1 VLHTC
6 SGSVVRIC
14 SCTACK
20 QPDAAA
26 HWKSGPS
33 TKPSAV
39 TLTAAGRDR
48 RSFVPEH
55 RGQMTEPAP
64 WQCAQVPVKISP
76 HAFFTWLN
84 AMEKDATYGPGR
96 EVAALISFSHL
107 TAAQPQRRATLNR
120 SQPG

>member
-1 VLHTC
+1 MLRQCDVHLLT
-6 SGSVVRIC
+6 R
-14 SCTACK
+14 TACR

-39 TLTAAGRDR
+39 TLTPAGRDR

-64 WQCAQVPVKISP
+64 
-76 HAFFTWLN
+76 
-84 AMEKDATYGPGR
+84 
-96 EVAALISFSHL
+96 
-107 TAAQPQRRATLNR
+107 
-120 SQPG
+120 